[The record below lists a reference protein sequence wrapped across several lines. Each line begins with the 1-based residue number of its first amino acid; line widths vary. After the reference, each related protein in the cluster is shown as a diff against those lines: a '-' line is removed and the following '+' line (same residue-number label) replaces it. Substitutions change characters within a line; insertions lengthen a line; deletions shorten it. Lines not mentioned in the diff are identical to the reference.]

1 MLYVLQII
9 VWQNIFELSLLCYT
23 YYKSLHD
30 KIYLSCHYY
39 VIHTAN
45 HCMTK
50 YIWVV
55 SIMLYVLQIIVWQN
69 IFELSLLCYTYC
81 KSLYDKIYLSCQYY
95 VIRTTNHC
103 MRKYIRVVIIM
114 LYISQIIVWQNIFEL
129 SVLCYT
135 YYESLYDKI
144 YLSCHCYVI
153 HTTNHCMTKY
163 IWVVIIMLYILQIIV
178 WQNIFE
184 LSVLCYTYDKSLYEE
199 IYSSCHYY
207 VIHITN
213 YCMTKYIGVVII
225 MLYVLQIIVWGNIF
239 ELSLL
244 CYTNYKSFYDKIYSS
259 CHYYV
264 IHTTNHCMTKY
275 IWVVIIMLYILQ
287 IIVWK
292 NIFELSLLCYT
303 YYKSLYD
310 KTYLSC
316 HYYIIHT
323 TNHCMTKY
331 IWVVIIMLYI
341 LQIIIWKN
349 IFELSLLCYTY
360 YKSLYDKTYLSCQY
374 YVIRTTNHCMTKYIW
389 VVIIMLYILQIIVW
403 QNIFELSVLC
413 YTYYKSLYE
422 EIYSSCHY
430 YVIHITNYCMTKY
443 IRVVSIMLYI
453 LQIIAWQNIFELSL
467 LCQTYY
473 KSLYDKTYLSCH
485 YYVIH
490 TTNHCMTKYIWVVI
504 IMLYILQI
512 IVWKN
517 IFELS
522 LLCYTYYKS
531 LYDKTYLS
539 CQYYVIRTTNHCMT
553 KHIWV
558 VSIMLYVLQI
568 IVWQNIFELSLLC
581 YTYYESLYDKIYL
594 SCQYYVIRTMNHCMT
609 KYIWVVIIMLYILQI
624 IVWQNIFE
632 LSLLCYTYC
641 KSLYDKIYLS
651 CQYYVIRTTNHCM
664 RKYIRVVIIML
675 YISQIIVWQNIF
687 ELSLLCYTYYK
698 SLYEEI
704 YLSCHYYVIHNTNH
718 CMRKYIRVA
727 IIMLYILQII
737 VWQNIFELSLI
748 CYTYY
753 KSLYDKIYLSCHYY
767 VICTT
772 NHCMTKHIW
781 VVIIMLYILQIIA
794 WQNIFELSLICYTY
808 YKSLYDKIYLSCH
821 YYVIHTTNHCMTKYI
836 WVVSIMLYVLWI
848 IVWQNI
854 FELSLLC
861 YTYYKSLYDKIYLS
875 CHYYVIHTANH
886 CMTKYI
892 WVVSIMLYV
901 LQIIVWGNIFELS
914 LLCYTYHKSLYD
926 KI

>member
-1 MLYVLQII
+1 MLYILQII

-23 YYKSLHD
+23 YYKSLYD

-39 VIHTAN
+39 VIHTTN

-55 SIMLYVLQIIVWQN
+55 IIMLYISQIIVWQNIFELSVLCCTYYKSLHDKIYLSCHYYVIRTTNHCMTKYIWVVIIMLYILQIIAWQNIFELSLLCYTYYKSLYDKIYLSCHYYVIHTTNHCMTKYIWVVIIMLYILQIIAWQN

-95 VIRTTNHC
+95 VIHTTNHC
-103 MRKYIRVVIIM
+103 MTKYIWVVSIMLYILQIICIRQNIFRVVIIM

-275 IWVVIIMLYILQ
+275 IWVVILQ
-287 IIVWK
+287 I
-292 NIFELSLLCYT
+292 
-303 YYKSLYD
+303 LYVM
-310 KTYLSC
+310 SC
-316 HYYIIHT
+316 HYYVIRT

-341 LQIIIWKN
+341 LQIIIWQN

-360 YKSLYDKTYLSCQY
+360 YKSLYDKIYLSCQY

-413 YTYYKSLYE
+413 YVLQIIVWGNIFELSLLCYTYHKLLYDK
-422 EIYSSCHY
+422 IYY
-430 YVIHITNYCMTKY
+430 
-443 IRVVSIMLYI
+443 SIMLYI

-467 LCQTYY
+467 LCYTYY

-512 IVWKN
+512 IVWQN

-632 LSLLCYTYC
+632 LSLICYTYC

-718 CMRKYIRVA
+718 CMRKYIRVV

-767 VICTT
+767 VI
-772 NHCMTKHIW
+772 
-781 VVIIMLYILQIIA
+781 VLQ
-794 WQNIFELSLICYTY
+794 
-808 YKSLYDKIYLSCH
+808 
-821 YYVIHTTNHCMTKYI
+821 
-836 WVVSIMLYVLWI
+836 I

-861 YTYYKSLYDKIYLS
+861 YTYYKSLHDKIYLS
-875 CHYYVIHTANH
+875 CR
-886 CMTKYI
+886 
-892 WVVSIMLYV
+892 
-901 LQIIVWGNIFELS
+901 
-914 LLCYTYHKSLYD
+914 
-926 KI
+926 